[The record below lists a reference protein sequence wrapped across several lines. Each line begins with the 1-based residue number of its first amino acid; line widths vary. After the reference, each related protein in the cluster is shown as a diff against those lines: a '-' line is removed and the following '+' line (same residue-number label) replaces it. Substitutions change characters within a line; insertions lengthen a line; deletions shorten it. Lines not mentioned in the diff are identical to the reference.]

1 MLNYEHTRT
10 EQIVDRLLRAER
22 IIRIVIVL
30 GSVLIL
36 GLFSFSISQFSV
48 LGGLI
53 GAAIGLAVGMY
64 SMLLLS
70 AVVEWMAQ
78 ILVAQGEIFA
88 ELKKRE

>member
-10 EQIVDRLLRAER
+10 EQIVDHLLRAER
-22 IIRIVIVL
+22 IIRIVVVL

-53 GAAIGLAVGMY
+53 GGAIGLAVGMY